1 MKRVPTKDVK
11 ARSRRLTQ
19 LAATFKPYGALVGV
33 VEACASC
40 GEVADGGRRLV
51 AHTKRY
57 VKVLVPFD
65 ERLVGARF
73 DVKIT
78 AAHRWHVD
86 GEVVRVTLAADAATR
101 PALRD
106 ALAALRRRGVDVSA
120 ERVPVSRRA
129 AALAVLP
136 LAVGM
141 VLYYLSLLLA

>member
-1 MKRVPTKDVK
+1 MK

-19 LAATFKPYGALVGV
+19 LAATFKPYGELVGTT
-33 VEACASC
+33 EACASC

-65 ERLVGARF
+65 EELVGARF

-86 GEVVRVTLAADAATR
+86 GAVVRVTPRRASSR

-106 ALAALRRRGVDVSA
+106 ALAALSGG
-120 ERVPVSRRA
+120 A
-129 AALAVLP
+129 AWTCP
-136 LAVGM
+136 R
-141 VLYYLSLLLA
+141 SP

>member
-1 MKRVPTKDVK
+1 M
-11 ARSRRLTQ
+11 TQ
-19 LAATFKPYGALVGV
+19 LAATFKPYGDLVGA
-33 VEACASC
+33 VEPCASC

-73 DVKIT
+73 DVKILK
-78 AAHRWHVD
+78 AHRWHVD
-86 GEVVRVTLAADAATR
+86 GRVVRVTLAADASSR

-120 ERVPVSRRA
+120 EPMVVSRRA
-129 AALAVLP
+129 AALVVLP

-141 VLYYLSLLLA
+141 VLYYVSLLLA

>member
-1 MKRVPTKDVK
+1 M
-11 ARSRRLTQ
+11 
-19 LAATFKPYGALVGV
+19 G
-33 VEACASC
+33 
-40 GEVADGGRRLV
+40 
-51 AHTKRY
+51 
-57 VKVLVPFD
+57 PFA

-86 GEVVRVTLAADAATR
+86 GAVVRVTLAADAANR

-120 ERVPVSRRA
+120 EPIVVSRRA